1 MGAGQ
6 RHIEY
11 RIMNLGFVHDMT
23 WDVMM
28 LYRARLLMESPR
40 DLDRGGEN
48 KAAERE
54 YLKAVANRIN

>member
-1 MGAGQ
+1 MD
-6 RHIEY
+6 
-11 RIMNLGFVHDMT
+11 LGFAHDMT